1 MLRSGEFL
9 VGFYG
14 RMNFS
19 AILFA
24 EIMALY
30 HGLVQQEVQ
39 PHHRHSNDISR
50 IKNILAS
57 VFGWRNLK
65 F

>member
-14 RMNFS
+14 RIDFS
-19 AILFA
+19 TILFA
-24 EIMALY
+24 ELMALY

-57 VFGWRNLK
+57 F
-65 F
+65 